1 MSPATLDWQDEVRG
15 HPWVCGRVVE
25 GGRGEGA
32 REGILRILS
41 EAERLV
47 RAAEDR
53 YRRQSKPDESNQ
65 RSGDESVRS
74 ILRELKNLKDLA
86 QK

>member
-1 MSPATLDWQDEVRG
+1 MSAEHQPNLFDSPSATQED
-15 HPWVCGRVVE
+15 
-25 GGRGEGA
+25 
-32 REGILRILS
+32 
-41 EAERLV
+41 RLV

-53 YRRQSKPDESNQ
+53 YRRQSKPDESNR

-86 QK
+86 EK